1 VASAVNYNRELVRLA
16 AATVTAILVW
26 FGTGLQPLW
35 PLLWFAPLPILWVAM
50 NSSAARAG
58 LLAGC
63 AWLLGSLNMWHYF
76 HGVLHVPYAVLAGI
90 FIGSSLVFT
99 AAVLLFRALAQRGH
113 YWFALVS
120 FPAMWVAFE
129 YALNISSPHGTALSL
144 SYSQL
149 KFLPV
154 LQLASITGP
163 WGISYVLF
171 LFSASIVIGVFLW
184 PKDRALAR
192 RILGAGL
199 GAIVLVLAFG
209 TVRLLLPSKGTQVRV
224 GLIASDEPNNVVVA
238 DDGAPTIRLLRDYAA
253 HIERLAARG
262 AKVVVLPE
270 KLGVLVGPE
279 AGDTDNLLQSLA
291 DKYDLSIIVG
301 LIEVSPPLK
310 FNQARIYSP
319 GTPVST
325 YDKHHLLPPFE
336 SNLKAGTT
344 LTFLP
349 SQSATWGIAICKD
362 MDFTPLS
369 REYGAARIG
378 LMLVP
383 AWDFNL
389 DRTWH
394 GHIALMRGVESGF
407 SIARA
412 AKQGYLTVS
421 DNRGRVIA
429 ESRSDSG
436 PYVTLLVDVPE
447 VHVGTFYI
455 LAGDWFAWAALA
467 VLAVALIQS
476 WRTGKRRHLAPRKVV
491 PQMGPELDLD

>member
-1 VASAVNYNRELVRLA
+1 VALAVNLHREFVRPA
-16 AATVTAILVW
+16 AVAATAILIW
-26 FGTGLQPLW
+26 FGTGLEPLW
-35 PLLWFAPLPILWVAM
+35 PLLWLAPLPVLLVALKG
-50 NSSAARAG
+50 SATSAC

-63 AWLLGSLNMWHYF
+63 AWFLGSLNMWHYF
-76 HGVLHVPYAVLAGI
+76 HGVLRAPYVVLAEI
-90 FIGSSLVFT
+90 FIGPSLVF
-99 AAVLLFRALAQRGH
+99 AAVVLLFRALAQRGH
-113 YWFALVS
+113 YWLALVA
-120 FPAMWVAFE
+120 FPAMWVVFE
-129 YALNISSPHGTALSL
+129 YAVNISSPHGTAVSL

-154 LQLASITGP
+154 LQLASVTGP

-171 LFSASIVIGVFLW
+171 LFSASIAMGVFLW
-184 PKDRALAR
+184 LKDRTLAL

-199 GAIVLVLAFG
+199 GAVLLVLVFG
-209 TVRLLLPSKGTQVRV
+209 TVRLLLPSEGTPVRV
-224 GLIASDEPNNVVVA
+224 GLIASDEPDNVDVA
-238 DDGAPTIRLLRDYAA
+238 DDGAPTTRLLRDYAA
-253 HIERLAARG
+253 QIERLAARG
-262 AKVVVLPE
+262 AKVIVMPE
-270 KLGVLVGPE
+270 KLGVLVRPE
-279 AGDTDNLLQSLA
+279 AAATDSLLQGLA
-291 DKYDLSIIVG
+291 DKYNVSIIVG

-319 GTPVST
+319 WAPVST
-325 YDKHHLLPPFE
+325 FDKHHLLPPFE
-336 SNLKAGTT
+336 SRLKPGTT

-349 SQSATWGIAICKD
+349 HQSATWGIAICKD

-389 DRTWH
+389 DRIWH

-412 AKQGYLTVS
+412 AKQGYLTAS

-436 PYVTLLVDVPE
+436 PFVTLLADVPE
-447 VHVGTFYI
+447 VHDGTFYI
-455 LAGDWFAWAALA
+455 LAGDWFAWAAIATLVATLIA
-467 VLAVALIQS
+467 VLLEHWQN
-476 WRTGKRRHLAPRKVV
+476 RGPKRGGA
-491 PQMGPELDLD
+491 